1 MKKWIKRISIMAM
14 VLAMTLCTTLT
25 AFAYEGE
32 AAVTDETVMQDA
44 VGEVDETTVSETDAE
59 SEPAEQTEEIPYS
72 YIINEDGSVII
83 TLNEAVTEEIKKTG
97 TVVTA
102 NGGRLNVRTGAG
114 MSNEV
119 IDQLRPGEEVIVIG
133 SEGDWYEVIVPE
145 KTGFVH
151 SDYLEV
157 LETAQ
162 QNNHIDSALLAM
174 IMQLMTN
181 GVNTGTDTENDG
193 SFTPSGNMTLI
204 DDYLQI
210 EAEATEDTP
219 QQDKQF
225 ITLQSKNG
233 NVFYLVIDRNGDEEN
248 VYFLNLVDEADLLA
262 LMEDAEDG
270 TTTTA
275 PACSCTDKCAVGA
288 INTECE
294 ICRTEMSECAGKE
307 SGVVL
312 EPTESDVTDTTDKE
326 EPKNNNFGTILIL
339 VILGAIIAGGYF
351 YFKIYKPK
359 REAAANDDEDL
370 EYVDDGETVNEDETE
385 QRKQDNA
392 PDTEDE
398 ENYYMDDDEE

>member
-1 MKKWIKRISIMAM
+1 MKKWIKRISIVTM
-14 VLAMTLCTTLT
+14 VLAMTFCTTLT

-32 AAVTDETVMQDA
+32 TVATDDTVMQDA
-44 VGEVDETTVSETDAE
+44 VESVDETTVSETE
-59 SEPAEQTEEIPYS
+59 VETEPAEQTEEIPYS

-162 QNNHIDSALLAM
+162 QNNNIDSALLAM

-262 LMEDAEDG
+262 LMEDSEDG

-288 INTECE
+288 INTDCE

-312 EPTESDVTDTTDKE
+312 EPMEPDVTDTTDKE

-339 VILGAIIAGGYF
+339 VILGAIIVGGYF

>member
-1 MKKWIKRISIMAM
+1 MKKWIKRISIVTM

-44 VGEVDETTVSETDAE
+44 VEGVDETTVSETDAE
-59 SEPAEQTEEIPYS
+59 TEPTEQTEEIPYS

-162 QNNHIDSALLAM
+162 QNNNIDSALLAM

-181 GVNTGTDTENDG
+181 GVNTDIDTENDG
-193 SFTPSGNMTLI
+193 SFTPSGNMTLN

-288 INTECE
+288 IHTDCE

>member
-1 MKKWIKRISIMAM
+1 MKKWIKRISIMTM
-14 VLAMTLCTTLT
+14 VLAMMLCTTLT

-32 AAVTDETVMQDA
+32 AAAADETVTQGVIVETDETAASESD
-44 VGEVDETTVSETDAE
+44 TVT
-59 SEPAEQTEEIPYS
+59 EPAEEAEEIPYS
-72 YIINEDGSVII
+72 YIINEDGSVVI

-97 TVVTA
+97 TVVTE
-102 NGGRLNVRTGAG
+102 NGGRLNLRTGAG
-114 MSNEV
+114 MSHEV

-133 SEGDWYEVIVPE
+133 AEGDWYEVIVPE

-157 LETAQ
+157 LEIAQ
-162 QNNHIDSALLAM
+162 QNNNIDSALLAM
-174 IMQLMTN
+174 IMQLMSN
-181 GVNTGTDTENDG
+181 GVPGDTDTENDG

-219 QQDKQF
+219 QQEKQF

-233 NVFYLVIDRNGDEEN
+233 NVFYLVIDRNGSEEN

-270 TTTTA
+270 TTATA

-288 INTECE
+288 IHTDCE
-294 ICRTEMSECAGKE
+294 ICRTNMSECAGKE

-312 EPTESDVTDTTDKE
+312 DPTEPDATEPTDKE
-326 EPKNNNFGTILIL
+326 EPKSNNFGTIIIL
-339 VILGAIIAGGYF
+339 VVLGAVIAGGYF

-359 REAAANDDEDL
+359 REAAADDDEDM
-370 EYVDDGETVNEDETE
+370 EYVGEGEAVNEDEVN
-385 QRKQDNA
+385 QA
-392 PDTEDE
+392 PDAEDE
-398 ENYYMDDDEE
+398 ENDYTDDDEE

>member
-1 MKKWIKRISIMAM
+1 MKKWIKRISIMTM
-14 VLAMTLCTTLT
+14 VLAMTFCTTLT

-32 AAVTDETVMQDA
+32 TVATDETVMQDA
-44 VGEVDETTVSETDAE
+44 IGEVDEATVSETDVE
-59 SEPAEQTEEIPYS
+59 TEPAEQTEEIPYS

-162 QNNHIDSALLAM
+162 QNNNIDSALLAM

-288 INTECE
+288 INTDCE

-312 EPTESDVTDTTDKE
+312 EPTEPDVTDTTDKE

-359 REAAANDDEDL
+359 REVAANDDEDL

>member
-1 MKKWIKRISIMAM
+1 MKKWIKRISIMTM
-14 VLAMTLCTTLT
+14 VLAMTFCTTLT

-32 AAVTDETVMQDA
+32 TVATDETVMQDA
-44 VGEVDETTVSETDAE
+44 VEGVDETTVSETDTE
-59 SEPAEQTEEIPYS
+59 TEPAEQTEEIPYS

-162 QNNHIDSALLAM
+162 QNNNIDSALLAM

-248 VYFLNLVDEADLLA
+248 VYFLNLVDESDLLA

-275 PACSCTDKCAVGA
+275 PACSCTDKCALGA
-288 INTECE
+288 INTDCE

-312 EPTESDVTDTTDKE
+312 EPTEPDVTDTTDKD

-339 VILGAIIAGGYF
+339 VVLGAIIAGGYF

-398 ENYYMDDDEE
+398 ENYYMDNDEE

>member
-1 MKKWIKRISIMAM
+1 MKKWTKRIFILTM

-25 AFAYEGE
+25 AFAHEGD
-32 AAVTDETVMQDA
+32 AAVTDEATVQDT
-44 VGEVDETTVSETDAE
+44 VEETTVPETDAE
-59 SEPAEQTEEIPYS
+59 TEATENTEEIPYS
-72 YIINEDGSVII
+72 YIINEDGSVVI

-102 NGGRLNVRTGAG
+102 NGGRLNLRTGAG
-114 MSNEV
+114 LDYEI

-133 SEGDWYEVIVPE
+133 SDGDWYEVIVPE
-145 KTGFVH
+145 KTGYVH

-157 LETAQ
+157 LEIAQ
-162 QNNHIDSALLAM
+162 QNNNIDSALLAM
-174 IMQLMTN
+174 IMQLMAN
-181 GVNTGTDTENDG
+181 GGNTGTDIENDG

-219 QQDKQF
+219 QQEKQF

-248 VYFLNLVDEADLLA
+248 VYFLNLVDEADLMA
-262 LMEDAEDG
+262 LMEEAEDG
-270 TTTTA
+270 TTTTTA
-275 PACSCTDKCAVGA
+275 PATCSCKDKCAVGVV
-288 INTECE
+288 NTDCE

-312 EPTESDVTDTTDKE
+312 EHTEPDVPDTTDE
-326 EPKNNNFGTILIL
+326 EKPKNNNFGTILIL
-339 VILGAIIAGGYF
+339 VVLGAIIAGGYF

-359 REAAANDDEDL
+359 REAAANDEEDL
-370 EYVDDGETVNEDETE
+370 EYVDDGETVNEDEAE
-385 QRKQDNA
+385 QNEQDNA
-392 PDTEDE
+392 PDAEDE
-398 ENYYMDDDEE
+398 GYYDTDDDDQ

>member
-1 MKKWIKRISIMAM
+1 MKKWIKRISIMTM
-14 VLAMTLCTTLT
+14 VLAMTFCTTLT

-32 AAVTDETVMQDA
+32 TAVTDETVMQDA
-44 VGEVDETTVSETDAE
+44 VEEVDETTVSETDAE
-59 SEPAEQTEEIPYS
+59 TEPAEQTEEIPYS

-162 QNNHIDSALLAM
+162 QNNNIDSALLAM

-288 INTECE
+288 INTDCE

-312 EPTESDVTDTTDKE
+312 EPTEPDVTNTTDKE

-339 VILGAIIAGGYF
+339 VVLGAIIAGGYF

>member
-1 MKKWIKRISIMAM
+1 MKKWIKRISIMTM

-25 AFAYEGE
+25 AFAYEGDSAVPDE
-32 AAVTDETVMQDA
+32 AIVQDA
-44 VGEVDETTVSETDAE
+44 VEGVDETTVSETDAE
-59 SEPAEQTEEIPYS
+59 TEPTEQTEEIPYS

-97 TVVTA
+97 TVVTT

-162 QNNHIDSALLAM
+162 QNNNIDSALLAM

-288 INTECE
+288 INTDCE

-312 EPTESDVTDTTDKE
+312 EPTEPDVTDTTDKE
-326 EPKNNNFGTILIL
+326 EPKNNKFGTILIL
-339 VILGAIIAGGYF
+339 LVLGAIIAGGYF

-385 QRKQDNA
+385 QCKQDNA

>member
-1 MKKWIKRISIMAM
+1 MKKWIKRISIMTM
-14 VLAMTLCTTLT
+14 VLAMMLCTTLT

-32 AAVTDETVMQDA
+32 AAAADETVTQGVIVETDETAASESD
-44 VGEVDETTVSETDAE
+44 TVT
-59 SEPAEQTEEIPYS
+59 EPAEEAEEIPYS
-72 YIINEDGSVII
+72 YIINEDGSVVI

-97 TVVTA
+97 TVVTE
-102 NGGRLNVRTGAG
+102 NGGRLNLRTGAG
-114 MSNEV
+114 MSHEV

-133 SEGDWYEVIVPE
+133 AEGDWYEVIVPE

-157 LETAQ
+157 LEIAQ
-162 QNNHIDSALLAM
+162 QNNNIDSALLAM
-174 IMQLMTN
+174 IMQLMSN
-181 GVNTGTDTENDG
+181 GVPGDTDTENDG

-219 QQDKQF
+219 QQEKQF

-233 NVFYLVIDRNGDEEN
+233 NVFYLVIDRNGSEEN

-270 TTTTA
+270 TTAAA

-288 INTECE
+288 IHTDCE
-294 ICRTEMSECAGKE
+294 ICRTNMSECAGKE

-312 EPTESDVTDTTDKE
+312 DTTEPDATEPTDKE
-326 EPKNNNFGTILIL
+326 EPKSNNFGTIIIL
-339 VILGAIIAGGYF
+339 VVLGAVIAGGYF

-359 REAAANDDEDL
+359 REAAADDDEDM
-370 EYVDDGETVNEDETE
+370 EYVGEGEAVNEDEVN
-385 QRKQDNA
+385 QA
-392 PDTEDE
+392 PDAEDE
-398 ENYYMDDDEE
+398 ENDYTDDDEE

>member
-1 MKKWIKRISIMAM
+1 MKKWIKRISIMTV
-14 VLAMTLCTTLT
+14 VLAMMLCTTLT
-25 AFAYEGE
+25 AFAHEGDV
-32 AAVTDETVMQDA
+32 AVTDETAAQD
-44 VGEVDETTVSETDAE
+44 VETEPVTETE
-59 SEPAEQTEEIPYS
+59 TEATDTMKEIPYS
-72 YIINEDGSVII
+72 YIINEDGSVVI
-83 TLNEAVTEEIKKTG
+83 TLNEAVTEEIKSTG
-97 TVVTA
+97 TVVTE
-102 NGGRLNVRTGAG
+102 NGGRLNLRTGAG
-114 MSNEV
+114 MSHEV

-133 SEGDWYEVIVPE
+133 TEGDWYEVIVPE
-145 KTGFVH
+145 KTGYVH

-157 LETAQ
+157 IETAE
-162 QNNHIDSALLAM
+162 QNNNIDSALLAM
-174 IMQLMTN
+174 IMQLMSN
-181 GVNTGTDTENDG
+181 GVNMGTETENDG
-193 SFTPSGNMTLI
+193 SFTPNGNMTLI

-219 QQDKQF
+219 QQEKQF

-275 PACSCTDKCAVGA
+275 PATCSCTDKCAVGA
-288 INTECE
+288 VNTDCE

-312 EPTESDVTDTTDKE
+312 EPTEPDVTDTTDEE
-326 EPKNNNFGTILIL
+326 EPKNNNFGTIIIL
-339 VILGAIIAGGYF
+339 AVLGAIIAGGYF

-359 REAAANDDEDL
+359 REAAADEDEDL
-370 EYVDDGETVNEDETE
+370 EYVDEGETVNEDEAE
-385 QRKQDNA
+385 QSKQNNA

-398 ENYYMDDDEE
+398 ENYYDTDDDEQ

>member
-1 MKKWIKRISIMAM
+1 MKKWIKRISIMTM
-14 VLAMTLCTTLT
+14 VLAMTFCTTLT

-32 AAVTDETVMQDA
+32 TVATDETVMQDA
-44 VGEVDETTVSETDAE
+44 VEGVDETTVSETDTE
-59 SEPAEQTEEIPYS
+59 TEPAEQTEEIPYS

-162 QNNHIDSALLAM
+162 QNNNIDSALLAM

-248 VYFLNLVDEADLLA
+248 VYFLNLVDESDLLA

-275 PACSCTDKCAVGA
+275 PACSCTDKCALGA
-288 INTECE
+288 INTDCE

-312 EPTESDVTDTTDKE
+312 EPTEPDVTDTTDKD

-339 VILGAIIAGGYF
+339 VVLGAIIAGGYF

-370 EYVDDGETVNEDETE
+370 EYVDDGETVNEDEME

-398 ENYYMDDDEE
+398 ENYYMDNDEE